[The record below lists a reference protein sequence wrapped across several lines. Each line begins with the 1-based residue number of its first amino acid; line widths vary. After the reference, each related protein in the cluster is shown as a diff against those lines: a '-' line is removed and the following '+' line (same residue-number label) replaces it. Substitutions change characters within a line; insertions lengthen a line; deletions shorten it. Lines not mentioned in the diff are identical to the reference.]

1 MPCFFKQ
8 LGARPTAND
17 PAKFGNWMLRDHKG
31 GDPAEWP
38 EDLRV
43 REYPEPRDG

>member
-1 MPCFFKQ
+1 MGWEDLEPGTGLFKV
-8 LGARPTAND
+8 R
-17 PAKFGNWMLRDHKG
+17 KG

-43 REYPEPRDG
+43 REYPEVLSGDRKG